1 MYKSSTTKTTVF
13 LLLLLAVSGLAKAQ
27 EYLQET
33 KEYYPLIPKSG
44 ERQWDTKVEFIWGDT
59 EYEVC
64 RFGDDIELDG
74 VLYRKMMYV
83 MDYIY
88 YSTGLVGA
96 FREEDKK
103 VYVRW
108 WQPGLQYYMEEKLY
122 YDFNLQVGD
131 SFDVGWDEPCF
142 IQVVAVEEVE
152 LEDGSVRN
160 KFVFND
166 GWEDPEVWIEGVG
179 SLAGVA
185 NRFDPDLMSSSFS
198 YLKCYFEDDDLVWT
212 DGECWDDIEEAVTE
226 QVGLYPNPAK
236 DMVHIEGV
244 TDVEVQV
251 YNALGQ
257 LVKTVCRTNEIDL
270 SGLVDGVYLLR
281 IISED
286 GNTQLLKVLKE
297 SK

>member
-1 MYKSSTTKTTVF
+1 MKSIKVYILLAF
-13 LLLLLAVSGLAKAQ
+13 LLIGEVMQA
-27 EYLQET
+27 QET
-33 KEYYPLIPKSG
+33 KDYYPLIPKSG
-44 ERQWDTKVEFIWGDT
+44 EKQWDTRVEFIWGAT

-64 RFGDDIELDG
+64 WFGDDIELDG

-83 MDYIY
+83 LDYIY

-122 YDFNLQVGD
+122 YDFNLHVGD

-152 LEDGSVRN
+152 MDDGSVRN
-160 KFVFND
+160 KFVFNN
-166 GWEDPEVWIEGVG
+166 GWEDPEIWIEGVG

-198 YLKCYFEDDDLVWT
+198 YLQCYFEDDNLVWT
-212 DGECWDDIEEAVTE
+212 DGECWDDVEENGPSTGSRTVT
-226 QVGLYPNPAK
+226 VYPNPTFEAGR
-236 DMVHIEGV
+236 IEGGEP
-244 TDVEVQV
+244 VEVQV

-257 LVKTVCRTNEIDL
+257 MVKIVQGTNEIDL
-270 SGLVDGVYLLR
+270 SGLAEGGYLMRITDAEGKVYTNKFTIR
-281 IISED
+281 
-286 GNTQLLKVLKE
+286 
-297 SK
+297 

>member
-1 MYKSSTTKTTVF
+1 MKQIKFYTLLA
-13 LLLLLAVSGLAKAQ
+13 LLLMAGGVTMQA
-27 EYLQET
+27 QET
-33 KEYYPLIPKSG
+33 KDYYPLIPKSG
-44 ERQWDTKVEFIWGDT
+44 EKQWDTRVEFIWGAT

-64 RFGDDIELDG
+64 WFGDDIELDG

-83 MDYIY
+83 QDYIY

-122 YDFNLQVGD
+122 YDFNLHVGD
-131 SFDVGWDEPCF
+131 SFDVGWDEPFF

-152 LEDGSVRN
+152 MEDGSVRN

-166 GWEDPEVWIEGVG
+166 GWEDPEIWIEGVG

-198 YLKCYFEDDDLVWT
+198 YLQCYFEDDNLVWT
-212 DGECWDDIEEAVTE
+212 GGECWDGVDETAAE
-226 QVGLYPNPAK
+226 QVSVYPNPAK
-236 DMVHIEGV
+236 DWVAIEGV
-244 TDVEVQV
+244 EAAEVQI
-251 YNALGQ
+251 YNTLGQ
-257 LVKTVCRTNEIDL
+257 VVKTVRGTNEIDL
-270 SGLVDGVYLLR
+270 SGLVTGVYLLR
-281 IISED
+281 IADVD
-286 GNTQLLKVLKE
+286 GRNYAARVMVK
-297 SK
+297 

>member
-1 MYKSSTTKTTVF
+1 MKSYRLIPMLA
-13 LLLLLAVSGLAKAQ
+13 LLMMVGEVTMQAQ
-27 EYLQET
+27 GT
-33 KEYYPLIPKSG
+33 KEYFPLIPKSG
-44 ERQWDTKVEFIWGDT
+44 EKQWDTKVEFIWGAT

-122 YDFNLQVGD
+122 YDFSLQVGD
-131 SFDVGWDEPCF
+131 SFDVGYDEPCF

-152 LEDGSVRN
+152 MEDGSVRN

-198 YLKCYFEDDDLVWT
+198 YLKCYFENDDLVWT
-212 DGECWDDIEEAVTE
+212 DGECWDNVEEAITE
-226 QVGLYPNPAK
+226 QVGLYPNPAN
-236 DMVHIEGV
+236 DMVRIEGI
-244 TDVEVQV
+244 TASEVQV
-251 YNALGQ
+251 YNAFGRM
-257 LVKTVCRTNEIDL
+257 VKTVQNSNEISVKEL
-270 SGLVDGVYLLR
+270 ERGVYFVT
-281 IISED
+281 IITGD
-286 GNTQLLKVLKE
+286 GRRVVRKVVNE